1 MNIEYTVQIWQE
13 GDQYV
18 AHALPLDVIS
28 SGDTLEKARMALQE
42 AVELFIE
49 IADKMN
55 TISDVLQDV
64 GYEYRQGNWVS
75 PSWVSIERHTTFVE

>member
-75 PSWVSIERHTTFVE
+75 PSWVSIERHTT